1 MLYWQ
6 AFGYHMSSRSY
17 QMIIMML
24 WGRFCVY
31 KVYTW
36 HMFVGIRCSWYL
48 HPSACCLPLSNTVTK
63 HTLVNIL
70 GRFYTVMTLMT
81 SVSLMFT
88 VPFLY
93 FILTTHSVEII
104 AQYVPQESGS
114 NQVVF
119 MQLDLGSLKSVHI
132 FADNFLKSEPRLDLL
147 INNAG
152 KIVIALNLYLS
163 ATNHTVCFH
172 CSFKH
177 LF

>member
-1 MLYWQ
+1 
-6 AFGYHMSSRSY
+6 
-17 QMIIMML
+17 
-24 WGRFCVY
+24 
-31 KVYTW
+31 
-36 HMFVGIRCSWYL
+36 
-48 HPSACCLPLSNTVTK
+48 
-63 HTLVNIL
+63 
-70 GRFYTVMTLMT
+70 
-81 SVSLMFT
+81 MFT

-152 KIVIALNLYLS
+152 KIVIALNLYKP
-163 ATNHTVCFH
+163 H
-172 CSFKH
+172 C
-177 LF
+177 LFSLLI